1 MLKPDSPTSQTK
13 YRVLLVDDQT
23 LIRQGLTSLL
33 ELSEQVVVV
42 GQAAD
47 GEKALAWLLTEGN
60 TADVILLDLRMPKLD
75 GIETLQELRTRGIDT
90 PVLILTTFDDHSMLL
105 DALKA
110 GARGYLLK
118 DVELE
123 TLVEGIA
130 RVHAGES
137 MIQPTITSSLLQGLQ
152 GLKSEFESY
161 DKPEPMS
168 TKEIEIL
175 RLMAA
180 GCSNKEIAQAL
191 FKSEGTVKN
200 QVSAVMAKLGV
211 RDRTRAVLRAI
222 ELGLIGL

>member
-1 MLKPDSPTSQTK
+1 MNNAPQSQVSK
-13 YRVLLVDDQT
+13 HRVLLVDDQQ
-23 LIRQGLTSLL
+23 LIRQGLASLL
-33 ELSEQVVVV
+33 ALSAQVEVV

-47 GEKALAWLLTEGN
+47 GVQALDWLHTHQGG
-60 TADVILLDLRMPKLD
+60 ADVVLLDLRMPRLD
-75 GIETLQELRTRGIDT
+75 GIETLSAMRAQALDV
-90 PVLILTTFDDHSMLL
+90 PVLILTTFDDHSMLM

-118 DVELE
+118 DVALE

-137 MIQPTITSSLLQGLQ
+137 MIQPAITTSLLQGLQ
-152 GLKSEFESY
+152 GLKSEFEVY
-161 DKPEPMS
+161 DKPEPLS
-168 TKEIEIL
+168 TRETEVL
-175 RLMAA
+175 RLIAA

-200 QVSAVMAKLGV
+200 QVSTVMAKLGV

-222 ELGLIGL
+222 ELGIIGL